1 MMKKTTR
8 FTACALSAALV
19 CQAALP
25 AFAAE
30 VTKHETVYV
39 NLGADGEISKQT
51 VSNWVHADK
60 GLGKVQDRAQ
70 LANIINLKTSEMP
83 VDKNG
88 LLQWNAQ
95 DRDVY
100 YQGVSQGQ
108 LPVTVKITYTLDGKQ
123 VSAEEVAGQSG
134 HLVMQVALT
143 NHETRTAN
151 VDGKTR
157 KIATPFV
164 TVVGC
169 ALPVDQF
176 ENVVANHGIVQTD
189 SSKQI
194 VGFVTLPGVRQS
206 LAGLM
211 TGRLDSLND
220 YLLDTVTI
228 EADVKNVEVPS
239 LMIASSCD
247 TDLLKEKNSNEDFD
261 NVFASIDD
269 LESATNELIDGG
281 KKLADGASTLSTGAN
296 KLASG
301 TGDLSGGAATLSG
314 GLATLSGK
322 SGELTAGAQAIA
334 DGILSN
340 ANTQLAA
347 QLKAAGYT
355 GEIPTLTYD
364 NYGAVLDGILG
375 AVGTQAQDTARS
387 QLSAAINASGSLD
400 DAAVTAVLYTA
411 NKMVAEGNKDAL
423 PALLASAGAKA
434 TNAGQVAAVQAEMAT
449 AGGFYAMPEVKSI
462 LTTMAIGSIMQQQ
475 GCDAAT
481 AQQAFAAL
489 PADQQAGALAAAFN
503 ATKAMMDPAASYDD
517 GTLQLVFTIA
527 AKAYRAAN
535 PTGLDQAAFG
545 TSLADAKNKA
555 VDAQFVSAA
564 VAEGTDVQVVAYAV
578 SSSGQLDGAN
588 KALASLRSSLDGV
601 RAFISG
607 LGQYTA
613 AVAEASAGAS
623 KLASGAAEA
632 KKGADALAAGSSEL
646 AKGAVTLRDGL
657 IQYNDEG
664 ISKLTNSQELKNAG
678 TAVKVLDE
686 MQQSAESYHSYAGA
700 PDEAEVTTQFVM
712 KTTAPKAKAK
722 DTNTTDKAAK
732 KTSFVERIKNLFV

>member
-1 MMKKTTR
+1 MKKATR

-19 CQAALP
+19 CQSALP

-39 NLGADGEISKQT
+39 NLGADGTISKQT

-60 GLGKVQDRAQ
+60 GLGNIQDRAQ
-70 LANIINLKTSEMP
+70 LADIVNLKTSEVP

-88 LLQWNAQ
+88 FLQWSIQ

-100 YQGVSQGQ
+100 YQGISQGQ
-108 LPVTVKITYTLDGKQ
+108 LPVTVEITYILDGKK
-123 VSAEEVAGQSG
+123 VTAEEAAGKSG
-134 HLVMQVALT
+134 HLVMKLALT
-143 NHETRTAN
+143 NHETRTAT
-151 VDGKTR
+151 VDGKAR

-169 ALPVDQF
+169 ALPVDNF
-176 ENVVANHGIVQTD
+176 ENVVADHGIVQTD

-194 VGFVTLPGVRQS
+194 VGFVTLPGVRES
-206 LAGLM
+206 LSGLM

-228 EADVKNVEVPS
+228 EADVKDLEVPS
-239 LMIASSCD
+239 FMIASSCD
-247 TDLLKEKNSNEDFD
+247 TDLLKEKNSNGDFD
-261 NVFASIDD
+261 NVFASLDD
-269 LESATNELIDGG
+269 LETATNELIDGG
-281 KKLADGASTLSTGAN
+281 KKLADGASELSTGAN

-314 GLATLSGK
+314 GLATLNGK

-340 ANTQLAA
+340 ANSQLSA
-347 QLKAAGYT
+347 QLKAAGYA
-355 GEIPTLTYD
+355 GEIPALTYD
-364 NYGAVLDGILG
+364 NYGAVLDSILG
-375 AVGTQAQDTARS
+375 AVGTQAKESARN
-387 QLSAAINASGSLD
+387 QLRAAINASGSLD
-400 DAAVTAVLYTA
+400 EASVTTVLYTA
-411 NKMVAEGNKDAL
+411 NKMVAEGDKSDL
-423 PALLASAGAKA
+423 PTLLTGAGAKA
-434 TNAGQVAAVQAEMAT
+434 TNAGQVAAMQAAIAA
-449 AGGFYAMPEVKSI
+449 AGGFYAVPEVQSI
-462 LTTMAIGSIMQQQ
+462 LTTMAIGAIMQQQ
-475 GCDAAT
+475 GCDAAA

-489 PADQQAGALAAAFN
+489 PADQQAGALAAAFE
-503 ATKAMMDPAASYDD
+503 ATKAMMDPTGSYDE
-517 GTLQLVFTIA
+517 GTLQLVFAIG

-545 TSLADAKNKA
+545 SNLADAKNKA
-555 VDAQFVSAA
+555 LDAQFVSAA
-564 VAEGTDVQVVAYAV
+564 LAAGTDEQIVAYAV
-578 SSSGQLDGAN
+578 SSSGQLEGAN
-588 KALASLRSSLDGV
+588 QAMASLRSSLDGV

-632 KKGADALAAGSSEL
+632 KKGADALASGSKEL
-646 AKGAVTLRDGL
+646 ANGAVTLRDGL
-657 IQYNDEG
+657 IKYNNEG
-664 ISKLTNSQELKNAG
+664 ISKLTSSQELKNAG

-700 PDEAEVTTQFVM
+700 PDGADVTTQFVM
-712 KTTAPKAKAK
+712 KTTAPKAKEK
-722 DTNTTDKAAK
+722 DNGTADKAAK